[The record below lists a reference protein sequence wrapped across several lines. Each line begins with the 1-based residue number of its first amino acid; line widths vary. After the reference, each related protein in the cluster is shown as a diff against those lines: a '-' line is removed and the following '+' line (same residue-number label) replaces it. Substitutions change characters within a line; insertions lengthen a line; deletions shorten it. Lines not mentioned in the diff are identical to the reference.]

1 MDKKNP
7 NKTFKRPVDDK
18 EDVVLSK
25 GYFHFEVSQEEV
37 AQAVKVMKERDFN
50 NDIHWFDEKDEE
62 VEPEPTCGNPCTNP
76 CAEAPLYGRETE
88 VEEETEST
96 EPTDEE
102 LVKKLAKRL
111 TKKYQKTVNPCANF
125 PPYNRDED
133 AFIDKLYE
141 DKLERYNEDEEDR

>member
-62 VEPEPTCGNPCTNP
+62 VEPEQHAVILVQILVQKLHCMVGRQRKQNPQNP
-76 CAEAPLYGRETE
+76 QM
-88 VEEETEST
+88 
-96 EPTDEE
+96 
-102 LVKKLAKRL
+102 K
-111 TKKYQKTVNPCANF
+111 N
-125 PPYNRDED
+125 
-133 AFIDKLYE
+133 
-141 DKLERYNEDEEDR
+141 

>member
-62 VEPEPTCGNPCTNP
+62 VEPEPTCGNPCRDY
-76 CAEAPLYGRETE
+76 AGVPLYGR
-88 VEEETEST
+88 
-96 EPTDEE
+96 
-102 LVKKLAKRL
+102 
-111 TKKYQKTVNPCANF
+111 
-125 PPYNRDED
+125 DED
-133 AFIDKLYE
+133 AKLYE
-141 DKLERYNEDEEDR
+141 DKLEKYKEDEEDR

>member
-7 NKTFKRPVDDK
+7 NKTFKRPIGNK
-18 EDVVLSK
+18 ETAVLSK
-25 GYFHFEVSQEEV
+25 GHFHFEVSQEEV
-37 AQAVKVMKERDFN
+37 AQAVKIIKNMSKRDFN
-50 NDIHWFDEKDEE
+50 NDIHWFGEKDEE
-62 VEPEPTCGNPCTNP
+62 VKPEPTCGNPCTNP

-88 VEEETEST
+88 EEEETEST

-111 TKKYQKTVNPCANF
+111 TKKYQKTVNPCADL
-125 PPYNRDED
+125 PPYNRDE
-133 AFIDKLYE
+133 DKLYE